1 MWGWIVAQ
9 IVIAVISYVL
19 RPKPPQPIQAIAAV
33 SLDHPEPQEGQSI
46 YVVFG
51 TRDIKSTNLVW
62 YGNMSTEAIKR
73 STGGGGKK

>member
-19 RPKPPQPIQAIAAV
+19 RPKPPTPLQAVAAT
-33 SLDHPEPQEGQSI
+33 SLDHPEPLEGESI

-51 TRDIKSTNLVW
+51 TRDIAATNVVW
-62 YGNMSTEAIKR
+62 YGNFRAVPIKR
-73 STGGGGKK
+73 SSGGGKK